1 MECHIPALKVI
12 TKLKH
17 IENTIIDGE
26 LHVFKVGTPDHIK
39 MLNEVLSAKIRPQ
52 KEFWLLDITDWNRI
66 QVAYDQFQH
75 MKLGLDVN
83 LYLYMQGT
91 TSNISIWEMYG
102 IEAKIPKKIFEY
114 GNWTFTNGLQLQNE
128 MKWERR
134 NDLEVN

>member
-52 KEFWLLDITDWNRI
+52 KEYWLLDITDWNRI

-75 MKLGLDVN
+75 MKLHRHA
-83 LYLYMQGT
+83 YLRYLVSQQV
-91 TSNISIWEMYG
+91 
-102 IEAKIPKKIFEY
+102 
-114 GNWTFTNGLQLQNE
+114 TNRSYVCQI
-128 MKWERR
+128 
-134 NDLEVN
+134 LEVS